1 MTNSKAT
8 KKALFMSIV
17 SLFICFT
24 MLMGA
29 TFAWFTDT
37 VVSGNNKIQAG
48 NLDVGLEYANSP
60 DGEYTT
66 VEGVGD
72 VFVAPVGET
81 KGLWEPGHTEVAYL
95 KVTNKG
101 SLALK
106 YTLSVAPFTETV
118 GKNAD
123 NEDIVLSD
131 ILRFT
136 ATEPLETVPASYTRE
151 TAQAAAMVG
160 DGTKL
165 YDYKE
170 VDIELLPGKFQ
181 YIALVVYMP
190 ETVGNEAN
198 YRGEDIPTIEFALTL
213 NATQQTYESDSFDDQ
228 YDEEAKN
235 PAVPVY
241 VKTADKLGELL
252 ATGGSAALTGDI
264 SASSTIAMNGGVL
277 DGNGKT
283 VTATTAAG
291 TGNATINPT
300 GGTIKNLVLEGTGNT
315 RSPYGI
321 GSIQFSN
328 TALTEDMFIE
338 NVDVS
343 KTRMAIDLDANGN
356 SVYVKDCE
364 LANMIQIAN
373 QQEAVFED
381 CHFYCDG
388 TTPAMLGNGTNNIML
403 LGNMTFINCHFEE
416 NINLYVDDRCSGTI
430 KFINCTYGN
439 NGVADRPFEPTVG
452 FFTWW
457 MEPQGVA
464 GYGGSFGDGDP
475 GRTNFTCIV
484 DDTTVWE
491 ANN

>member
-1 MTNSKAT
+1 MTKANYT
-8 KKALFMSIV
+8 KRALMTSVV
-17 SLFICFT
+17 SLLVCFT

-37 VVSGNNKIQAG
+37 VVSGNNKIIAG
-48 NLDVGLEYANSP
+48 NLDVELEYANSP
-60 DGEYTT
+60 DGEYKT

-72 VFVAPVGET
+72 VFVAPVGGT

-131 ILRFT
+131 ILKFT
-136 ATEPLETVPASYTRE
+136 ATEPVEAAPEAYTRE
-151 TAQAAAMVG
+151 TAQAAAMAG
-160 DGTKL
+160 EGTKL

-170 VDIELLPGKFQ
+170 VDVELLPGKFQ

-198 YRGEDIPTIEFALTL
+198 YRGEVIPTIEFALTL

-228 YDEEAKN
+228 YDKDAQLPQYVTTEVELR
-235 PAVPVY
+235 AV
-241 VKTADKLGELL
+241 AEQ
-252 ATGGSAALTGDI
+252 GGWAVFGNDI
-264 SASSTIAMNGGVL
+264 TVNNVVNMNGGII
-277 DGNGKT
+277 DGAGKT
-283 VTATTAAG
+283 VVATATVGA
-291 TGNATINPT
+291 GNATINPT

-328 TALTEDMFIE
+328 TTLTEDMYIE

-343 KTRMAIDLDANGN
+343 KTRMAIDLNANGN

-364 LANMIQIAN
+364 LANMIQVAN

-388 TTPAMLGNGTNNIML
+388 TTPAMLANGTNNIML

-439 NGVADRPFEPTVG
+439 NGVEDRPFEPTVG

-457 MEPQGVA
+457 MEPQGVV
-464 GYGGSFGDGDP
+464 GYDGSFGDGDP

-491 ANN
+491 ATN

>member
-8 KKALFMSIV
+8 KKALFMSML
-17 SLFICFT
+17 SLLLCFT
-24 MLMGA
+24 MLMSA

-37 VVSGNNKIQAG
+37 VTSSNNRIKAGTLQVDILMDKLDRAGYVSIAEPEDDKARGDIFSEATGNGIN
-48 NLDVGLEYANSP
+48 
-60 DGEYTT
+60 
-66 VEGVGD
+66 
-72 VFVAPVGET
+72 
-81 KGLWEPGHTEVAYL
+81 WEPGKTEIVYL
-95 KVTNKG
+95 AVENTG

-106 YTLSVAPFTETV
+106 YNILVDVEDERLAGSLKYAILDKAT
-118 GKNAD
+118 KAD
-123 NEDIVLSD
+123 ADAAGIASWAD
-131 ILRFT
+131 IL
-136 ATEPLETVPASYTRE
+136 TVEGVQT
-151 TAQAAAMVG
+151 G
-160 DGTKL
+160 D
-165 YDYKE
+165 
-170 VDIELLPGKFQ
+170 VLPGRTVAATNGSMPKETIDYF
-181 YIALVVYMP
+181 ALAVHMD
-190 ETVGNEAN
+190 EQAGNEYQDKSIRIDVN
-198 YRGEDIPTIEFALTL
+198 VI
-213 NATQQTYESDSFDDQ
+213 ATQLEAEEDSFGPE
-228 YDEEAKN
+228 YDVDAEY
-235 PAVPVY
+235 PVIAMP
-241 VKTADKLGELL
+241 VNTFEDLGELL
-252 ATGGSAALTGDI
+252 STGGSAVLTNGI
-264 SASSTIAMNGGVL
+264 SATSTLTMNGGVL

-283 VTATTAAG
+283 VTATATAG

-328 TALTEDMFIE
+328 TTLTEDMYIE

-343 KTRMAIDLDANGN
+343 KTRMAIDLNANGN

-373 QQEAVFED
+373 QEEAVFEN

-416 NINLYVDDRCSGTI
+416 NINFYVDDRCSGTI

-439 NGVADRPFEPTVG
+439 NGVEDRPFEPTVS

-457 MEPQGVA
+457 MEPQGIS

-491 ANN
+491 ATN